1 MAENTVLDNNMS
13 PIIKKKEVPKLRF
26 PEFNTFWDK
35 ISFNDIFDIL
45 QNNTYTR
52 ADLNYKDG
60 NTKNIHY
67 GDILIKF
74 DEYINVQQKC
84 IPFINGENTLSKFKA
99 ESYLKDGDI
108 IIADTAEDETVGK
121 VTEISNAK
129 EQKILS
135 GLHTIPCR
143 PKRKF
148 APMFLGFYMNSK
160 SFHKQLIPLI
170 TGIKVSSISKTSI
183 ATTTISVPTFEEQ
196 EKISKFLVVINKMIK
211 EQESNISILET
222 YNRGLLNDIFEG
234 RVKFKN
240 KDGEKYPDWE
250 EKILSEEFPFIRNG
264 FVGIV
269 TDHFSDKEHGVR
281 YIEGTNIHNGRIDDN
296 VEVYVTKEFH
306 QKHKKNELKSDDIV
320 MVQSGHV
327 GDCAVV
333 GSKYAGSNCH
343 ALIIMSNGG
352 KADSHYV
359 AKYFLSD
366 VGKKKLE
373 ILKTGNTVKH
383 ILSSDMNKFKLP
395 FPCLEEQQ
403 KIADCLSAIDKV
415 LQQEKV
421 YLEQLK
427 TIKKGLLQQMFV

>member
-1 MAENTVLDNNMS
+1 M
-13 PIIKKKEVPKLRF
+13 
-26 PEFNTFWDK
+26 
-35 ISFNDIFDIL
+35 
-45 QNNTYTR
+45 QNNTYAR
-52 ADLNYKDG
+52 ADLNYKLE

-67 GDILIKF
+67 GDILVKF
-74 DEYINVQQKC
+74 NEYVDVRNNNV
-84 IPFINGENTLSKFKA
+84 PFINSEKNLSKFKA
-99 ESYLKDGDI
+99 ESYLRDGDI
-108 IIADTAEDETVGK
+108 IVADTAEDETVGK
-121 VTEISNAK
+121 VTEISNTK
-129 EQKILS
+129 EQKVLS

-148 APMFLGFYMNSK
+148 APMFLGFYMNSE

-183 ATTTISVPTFEEQ
+183 ATMTISVPLFEEQ
-196 EKISKFLVVINKMIK
+196 EKISKFMIAINNMIK

-222 YNRGLLNDIFEG
+222 YNRGLLNDIFE
-234 RVKFKN
+234 RKIKFKN
-240 KDGEKYPDWE
+240 EDGEKYPNWE
-250 EKILSEEFPFIRNG
+250 EKPLSEEFPFIRNG

-269 TDHFSDKEHGVR
+269 TDHFSDKEHGIR

-352 KADSHYV
+352 KVDSHYV

-366 VGKKKLE
+366 VGKKNLE

-383 ILSSDMNKFKLP
+383 ILSSDMNKFRLP

-415 LQQEKV
+415 VEQEKV